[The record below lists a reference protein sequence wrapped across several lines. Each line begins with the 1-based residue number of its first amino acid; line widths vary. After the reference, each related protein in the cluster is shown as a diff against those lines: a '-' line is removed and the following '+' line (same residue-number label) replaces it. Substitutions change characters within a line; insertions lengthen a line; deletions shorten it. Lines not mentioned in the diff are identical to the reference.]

1 MKILLSSNQFYKFLR
16 VSAVVCF
23 FAATV
28 CIILGVFVDLWP
40 YLLFSGIFFAIVFF
54 IPLTMVLWENAKII
68 TGFLFRDNNE

>member
-1 MKILLSSNQFYKFLR
+1 MYLSYKKFNKFLR

-23 FAATV
+23 FAGII
-28 CIILGVFVDLWP
+28 CILLGALVELWP
-40 YLLFSGIFFAIVFF
+40 HLLFAGLFFAIAFF